1 MVRLVL
7 KLAVA
12 GLIASAVWRLGS
24 AYVSFYKF
32 EDSVRETVEFGAE
45 RSEEVLRQRILDLA
59 LAYDIPIGADS
70 VTIRLEDGRT
80 VVEGRYT
87 QPITLLPG
95 VSYPWPFTL
104 DVDAVAAR

>member
-1 MVRLVL
+1 MLQ
-7 KLAVA
+7 LAIA

-32 EDSVRETVEFGAE
+32 EDSVQETVEFGADP
-45 RSEEVLRQRILDLA
+45 SEEVLRQRILDLA

-70 VTIRLEDGRT
+70 VTIRREEGHT

-87 QPITLLPG
+87 QPVMVLPG